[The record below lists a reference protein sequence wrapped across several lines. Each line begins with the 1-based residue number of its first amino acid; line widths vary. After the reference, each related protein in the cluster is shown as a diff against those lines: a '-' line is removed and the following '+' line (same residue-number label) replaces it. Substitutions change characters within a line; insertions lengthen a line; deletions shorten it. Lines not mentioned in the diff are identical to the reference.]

1 MLLPK
6 WNEGEETM
14 KTKRKNMLKRFATLI
29 AVVSCMFIF
38 GTTSVFADEMQ
49 DNFIKDVA
57 EGLEERWSYNEDEGA
72 MSKSEY
78 IEYRTKLV
86 NAEYSRIS
94 KYTDTEFESEKFGL
108 MASAYIDAIEMQ
120 LDALNYYEELEDV
133 YNVIWSGGYSAR
145 AILIVDFVD
154 HYGLDVPVEEV
165 NTFRE
170 ALGLSTIPTTTTAVS
185 NIESESQT
193 EIELFNNEGIRVLL
207 TGMDEPT
214 LTKTKFH
221 LKVENL
227 NHHDITISTDD
238 FYMTVNGAT
247 IYSSLY
253 INVQSGKTAVST
265 MEFWQDELDAA
276 GIDKIRDMSFCVA
289 IIDSNTYD
297 TLYKGTEKF
306 LVVNEDNQVSEKVVY
321 TDKESIRKVQSLLN
335 QAGYDCGSADGV
347 PGKKTNSAILQFE
360 RDNGLAESTDI
371 TPELIE
377 ALEKAIG

>member
-1 MLLPK
+1 
-6 WNEGEETM
+6 M
-14 KTKRKNMLKRFATLI
+14 KNKRKPILKTFITI
-29 AVVSCMFIF
+29 IVTICCMITVVS
-38 GTTSVFADEMQ
+38 SVFADEMQ
-49 DNFIKDVA
+49 DSFIKDLA
-57 EGLEERWSYNEDEGA
+57 EGLEARWAYDEDDGT
-72 MSKSEY
+72 MSKGEFVA
-78 IEYRTKLV
+78 YRNKLV
-86 NAEYSRIS
+86 NEEYSRLS
-94 KYTDTEFESEKFGL
+94 KYEEAQFESEKFGL
-108 MASAYIDAIEMQ
+108 MASAYIDAIKMQ

-145 AILIVDFVD
+145 ALLIVDFVD

-170 ALGLSTIPTTTTAVS
+170 ALGLSTVPTTTTTVG
-185 NIESESQT
+185 NIEREGQT

-247 IYSSLY
+247 IYSPLY

-335 QAGYDCGSADGV
+335 QAGYECGTADGV

-360 RDNGLAESTDI
+360 RDHGLAESTDI